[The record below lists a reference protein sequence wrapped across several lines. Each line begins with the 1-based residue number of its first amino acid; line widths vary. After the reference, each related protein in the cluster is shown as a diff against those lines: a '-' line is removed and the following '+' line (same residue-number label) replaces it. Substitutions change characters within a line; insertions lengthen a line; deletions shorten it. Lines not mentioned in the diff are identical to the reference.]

1 MARDDIPRTKGP
13 DDKGGPGDDR
23 VPDGPPGGGSPSVIY
38 YGYCS
43 SPSHDGT
50 WTGPDR
56 DLSLDA
62 EYDCREHNR
71 QCDTQGAFVTSR
83 AVIIAT

>member
-1 MARDDIPRTKGP
+1 MASDDIPQIKGP
-13 DDKGGPGDDR
+13 DDTGGPGHEK
-23 VPDGPPGGGSPSVIY
+23 VPEPTGKGSPSTIY

-43 SPSHDGT
+43 SPSHDGA
-50 WTGPDR
+50 WMGPDR

-62 EYDCREHNR
+62 EYDCREHNK

-83 AVIIAT
+83 PVIFPT